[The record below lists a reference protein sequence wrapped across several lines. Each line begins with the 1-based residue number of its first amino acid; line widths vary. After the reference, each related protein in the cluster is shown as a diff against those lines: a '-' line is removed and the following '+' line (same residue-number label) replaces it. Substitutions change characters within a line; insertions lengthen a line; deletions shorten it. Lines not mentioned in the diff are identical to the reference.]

1 MKANFFVPIFES
13 IMLFC
18 N

>member
-18 N
+18 S